1 MQKDINIESVKQY
14 NASLKQYKDAS
25 AKLTAEIEF
34 NERELKSLCEQ
45 LTKELGVEV
54 TVDNIDKIYEEQVQK
69 INQALE
75 TGTAILS
82 KIEQE
87 AAGTS
92 QTNQNVSYGQTMFNG
107 AASGARQTPPQAPQA
122 PIFGGTPVGNIGS
135 LPNPGTLNSSTPL
148 FGI

>member
-1 MQKDINIESVKQY
+1 MQKDVNIESVKQY

-54 TVDNIDKIYEEQVQK
+54 TVDNIDKIYDEQVQK

-87 AAGTS
+87 ASGAT
-92 QTNQNVSYGQTMFNG
+92 QATVYNNG
-107 AASGARQTPPQAPQA
+107 AMGVRQTPPQAPQA
-122 PIFGGTPVGNIGS
+122 PIFGATPVGNVGS
-135 LPNPGTLNSSTPL
+135 LPNPGTLNGSTPL

>member
-34 NERELKSLCEQ
+34 NERELKTLCEQ
-45 LTKELGVEV
+45 LTRELGVEV
-54 TVDNIDKIYEEQVQK
+54 TVENIDKIYEEQVQK

-87 AAGTS
+87 A
-92 QTNQNVSYGQTMFNG
+92 
-107 AASGARQTPPQAPQA
+107 SGATQSTQNIGYNQSTFGGAMGVAQTPPQAP
-122 PIFGGTPVGNIGS
+122 IFGSKPATNTGSLTNPGALNGGTPFFS
-135 LPNPGTLNSSTPL
+135 L
-148 FGI
+148 

>member
-25 AKLTAEIEF
+25 AKLSAEIEF
-34 NERELKSLCEQ
+34 NEKELKNLCAQ
-45 LTKELGVEV
+45 LTAELGVEV
-54 TVDNIDKIYEEQVQK
+54 TLDNIDKIYEEQVQK

-87 AAGTS
+87 ASGATQAVQMG
-92 QTNQNVSYGQTMFNG
+92 QPIQNVNG
-107 AASGARQTPPQAPQA
+107 AAMGVRQTPPPMAPVFGMPSSQQVDTL
-122 PIFGGTPVGNIGS
+122 PNPTSFMNGGTP
-135 LPNPGTLNSSTPL
+135 L
-148 FGI
+148 FKI